1 MVLTDIQMP
10 EMDGYRVT
18 ELIKAT
24 EMSWSDAIAAK
35 SSNGKLKTLS
45 DCVIV
50 AVTAYTSG
58 YEERAKKVGISEVI

>member
-1 MVLTDIQMP
+1 MP

-24 EMSWSDAIAAK
+24 ELGWSDAVAAR
-35 SSNGKLKTLS
+35 SNNGKLKTSLK
-45 DCVIV
+45 CVIV